1 MKLLE
6 NARLDSISSAL
17 SIDTGVC
24 RISGRYVDRVHVTIA
39 TNVWYMVM
47 CVCYVCN
54 FIFHCSLQISTLS
67 VKRFISFC

>member
-47 CVCYVCN
+47 CVISY
-54 FIFHCSLQISTLS
+54 FIVYYKLVHFQ
-67 VKRFISFC
+67 